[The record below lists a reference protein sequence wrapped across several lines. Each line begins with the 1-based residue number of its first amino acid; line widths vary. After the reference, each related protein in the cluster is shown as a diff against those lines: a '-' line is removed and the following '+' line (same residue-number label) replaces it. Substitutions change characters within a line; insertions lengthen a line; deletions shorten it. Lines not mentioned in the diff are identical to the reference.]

1 MGSSPRVCVLG
12 VVADPGTVRMARLLD
27 VPVVERARALVRLRP
42 DAVFVRG
49 PVETLAVAAL
59 VTTLA
64 GVAAVLAVPVG
75 PAGPAAPLPWWSRR
89 FHRFILGSQEDARA
103 WGAAGIALGRLV
115 VCAGGPDDEERSALL
130 SVQGEAL
137 AMALRPDIRRRAR

>member
-27 VPVVERARALVRLRP
+27 VPVLERARALVRLRP

-59 VTTLA
+59 GTTLA
-64 GVAAVLAVPVG
+64 GVAAVLAVPV
-75 PAGPAAPLPWWSRR
+75 GPAAPLPWWSRR

-115 VCAGGPDDEERSALL
+115 VCAGGSDDEERSALL
-130 SVQGEAL
+130 SVQEEAL